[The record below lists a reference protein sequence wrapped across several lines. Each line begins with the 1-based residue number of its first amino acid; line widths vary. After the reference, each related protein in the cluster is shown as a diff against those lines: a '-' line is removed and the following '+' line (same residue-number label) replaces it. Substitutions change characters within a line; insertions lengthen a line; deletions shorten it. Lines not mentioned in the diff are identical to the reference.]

1 MVSRRNYLTIAMM
14 FVILLFM
21 FQFTG
26 VMKEQL
32 SEYESNEYADDTTTS
47 FQRSDAFLA
56 ERTSVDACEVIY
68 VGEAGGAEESVVKTW
83 CSYRKRTF
91 FCSSS
96 LALLDSLQDDAL
108 QVLVVDGSKV
118 TSEEE
123 VAVLRREAQM
133 GVTVIF
139 ATLPQSSVIRE
150 YRDLRELLGIRAV
163 IADEIPLA
171 GMHLF
176 SGFLL
181 GGEEIYEVTELGEEE
196 RQDMNPS
203 VPWYTTGAGTKTYMV
218 GTLSDETIEQ
228 TVDNEIRAQYAGM
241 EEEAAK
247 NSLLPAILWRNSV
260 DTAKIFCVNG
270 DYLADISG
278 VGILDAMMG
287 ETYDY
292 DIYPVINAQNL
303 VIADLPA
310 FVSENEEEMQKRYS
324 QSAQAVYQ
332 EIVWPSLTSIASR
345 TGAKMTCMMTPQFTY
360 TDEEEPDGENV
371 TYYLKRLKEEHAE
384 AGLSAD
390 SREGIPLSEKIKQDQ
405 TFWQTYAPSYR
416 FLSLYADGVKSIGE
430 ESALPAEIRTVALGS
445 GASGQAVGYLNENVT
460 LQPSTSSGI
469 RHTFLDDFKVK
480 CMETALGYSNIT
492 LDLYSVTYPEGDEDS
507 WEKMSKKIAANLG
520 TYWKAYE
527 AFDATTL
534 TESDVRIRRFLALD
548 YKQQRAGNVITLSLE
563 HREDAAWFLLRLHGE
578 KVTEVAGGSFEEIE
592 DGVYLILA
600 EEDEVSVE
608 VQTGETWQYQDGG
621 KRGDGT

>member
-56 ERTSVDACEVIY
+56 EQTSADACEVIY

-181 GGEEIYEVTELGEEE
+181 GGEEIYEVTEPGEEE

-247 NSLLPAILWRNSV
+247 NSLLPAIFWRNSV

-270 DYLADISG
+270 DYLADISA

>member
-56 ERTSVDACEVIY
+56 EQTSDDACEVIY

-181 GGEEIYEVTELGEEE
+181 GGEEIYEVTEPGEEE

-270 DYLADISG
+270 DYLADISA

-445 GASGQAVGYLNENVT
+445 GASEAVGYLNENVT

>member
-56 ERTSVDACEVIY
+56 EQTSADACEVIY

-181 GGEEIYEVTELGEEE
+181 GGEEIYEVTEPGEEE

-270 DYLADISG
+270 DYLADISA

-445 GASGQAVGYLNENVT
+445 GASEAVGYLNENVT

-548 YKQQRAGNVITLSLE
+548 YKQQRTGNVIILSLE

-578 KVTEVAGGSFEEIE
+578 EVTEVAGGSFEEVE

>member
-56 ERTSVDACEVIY
+56 ERTSADACEVIY

>member
-1 MVSRRNYLTIAMM
+1 M

-56 ERTSVDACEVIY
+56 EQTSADACEVIY

-181 GGEEIYEVTELGEEE
+181 GGEEIYEVTEPGEEE

-228 TVDNEIRAQYAGM
+228 TVDDEIRAQYVGM

-270 DYLADISG
+270 DYLADISA

-445 GASGQAVGYLNENVT
+445 GASEAVGYLNENVT

>member
-56 ERTSVDACEVIY
+56 EQTSADACEVIY

-176 SGFLL
+176 SDFLL
-181 GGEEIYEVTELGEEE
+181 GGEEIYEVTEPGEEE

-228 TVDNEIRAQYAGM
+228 TVDDEIRAQYMGM

-270 DYLADISG
+270 DYLADISA

>member
-56 ERTSVDACEVIY
+56 EQTSADACEVIY

-96 LALLDSLQDDAL
+96 IAQLDSLQDDAL
-108 QVLVVDGSKV
+108 QVFVVDGSKV

-123 VAVLRREAQM
+123 VEVLRRQVQA

-139 ATLPQSSVIRE
+139 ATLPQSSVIKE
-150 YRDLRELLGIRAV
+150 YPDLRELLGIRAV
-163 IADEIPLA
+163 IADEIPLT

-181 GGEEIYEVTELGEEE
+181 GGEEIYETTTPGEEE

-247 NSLLPAILWRNSV
+247 NSLLPVILWRNSV

-270 DYLADISG
+270 DYLADAGG

-287 ETYDY
+287 EAYDY

-360 TDEEEPDGENV
+360 TDGEMPDGEKV
-371 TYYLKRLKEEHAE
+371 SYYLKQLKEDHAE
-384 AGLSAD
+384 AGLSGD
-390 SREGIPLSEKIKQDQ
+390 SREELSLSEKMRQDQ

-416 FLSLYADGVKSIGE
+416 FLSLYADGEESLKE
-430 ESALPAEIRTVALGS
+430 ESAIPAEIRTVALGS
-445 GASGQAVGYLNENVT
+445 GSGEAVGYLNENVT
-460 LQPSTSSGI
+460 LQPSTSTGI

-480 CMETALGYSNIT
+480 CMETALAYSNIT

-534 TESDVRIRRFLALD
+534 AEGDVRIRRFLALD
-548 YKQQRAGNVITLSLE
+548 YKQQRTDNVITLSIE

>member
-56 ERTSVDACEVIY
+56 EQTSADACEVIY

-390 SREGIPLSEKIKQDQ
+390 SMEGIPLSEKIKQDQ

-430 ESALPAEIRTVALGS
+430 KSALPAEIRTVALGS

>member
-56 ERTSVDACEVIY
+56 EQTSADACEVIY

-176 SGFLL
+176 SDFLL
-181 GGEEIYEVTELGEEE
+181 GGEEIYEVTEPGEEE

-228 TVDNEIRAQYAGM
+228 TVDDEIRAQYMGM

-270 DYLADISG
+270 DYLADISA

-390 SREGIPLSEKIKQDQ
+390 SREGILLSEKIKQDQ

-430 ESALPAEIRTVALGS
+430 KSALPAEIRTVALGS

>member
-56 ERTSVDACEVIY
+56 ERTSADACEVIY

-150 YRDLRELLGIRAV
+150 YRDLRGLLGIRAV

-241 EEEAAK
+241 EDEAAK
-247 NSLLPAILWRNSV
+247 NSLLPAIFWRNSV

-270 DYLADISG
+270 DYLADISA

-390 SREGIPLSEKIKQDQ
+390 SMEGIPLSEKIKQD
-405 TFWQTYAPSYR
+405 YY
-416 FLSLYADGVKSIGE
+416 
-430 ESALPAEIRTVALGS
+430 
-445 GASGQAVGYLNENVT
+445 
-460 LQPSTSSGI
+460 
-469 RHTFLDDFKVK
+469 
-480 CMETALGYSNIT
+480 
-492 LDLYSVTYPEGDEDS
+492 
-507 WEKMSKKIAANLG
+507 
-520 TYWKAYE
+520 
-527 AFDATTL
+527 
-534 TESDVRIRRFLALD
+534 
-548 YKQQRAGNVITLSLE
+548 
-563 HREDAAWFLLRLHGE
+563 
-578 KVTEVAGGSFEEIE
+578 
-592 DGVYLILA
+592 
-600 EEDEVSVE
+600 
-608 VQTGETWQYQDGG
+608 
-621 KRGDGT
+621 GDGTLHHSADEQA

>member
-56 ERTSVDACEVIY
+56 EQTSADACEAIY

-96 LALLDSLQDDAL
+96 FALLDSLQDDAL

-181 GGEEIYEVTELGEEE
+181 GGEEIYEVTEPAEEE

-203 VPWYTTGAGTKTYMV
+203 VPWYTTGAGTKT
-218 GTLSDETIEQ
+218 S
-228 TVDNEIRAQYAGM
+228 M
-241 EEEAAK
+241 EELSFGGGAINDWSARCPMRRSNRRWMTKYGHSMWEWRKKRQKTAFC
-247 NSLLPAILWRNSV
+247 LPFS
-260 DTAKIFCVNG
+260 
-270 DYLADISG
+270 
-278 VGILDAMMG
+278 G
-287 ETYDY
+287 ET
-292 DIYPVINAQNL
+292 
-303 VIADLPA
+303 
-310 FVSENEEEMQKRYS
+310 
-324 QSAQAVYQ
+324 
-332 EIVWPSLTSIASR
+332 VWTR
-345 TGAKMTCMMTPQFTY
+345 Q
-360 TDEEEPDGENV
+360 
-371 TYYLKRLKEEHAE
+371 
-384 AGLSAD
+384 
-390 SREGIPLSEKIKQDQ
+390 
-405 TFWQTYAPSYR
+405 R
-416 FLSLYADGVKSIGE
+416 F
-430 ESALPAEIRTVALGS
+430 
-445 GASGQAVGYLNENVT
+445 
-460 LQPSTSSGI
+460 
-469 RHTFLDDFKVK
+469 
-480 CMETALGYSNIT
+480 
-492 LDLYSVTYPEGDEDS
+492 SV
-507 WEKMSKKIAANLG
+507 
-520 TYWKAYE
+520 
-527 AFDATTL
+527 
-534 TESDVRIRRFLALD
+534 
-548 YKQQRAGNVITLSLE
+548 
-563 HREDAAWFLLRLHGE
+563 
-578 KVTEVAGGSFEEIE
+578 
-592 DGVYLILA
+592 
-600 EEDEVSVE
+600 
-608 VQTGETWQYQDGG
+608 
-621 KRGDGT
+621 

>member
-56 ERTSVDACEVIY
+56 EQTSADACEVIY

-181 GGEEIYEVTELGEEE
+181 GGEEIYEVTEPGEEE

-270 DYLADISG
+270 DYLADISA

-430 ESALPAEIRTVALGS
+430 KSALPAEIRTVALGS

>member
-56 ERTSVDACEVIY
+56 EQTSDDACEVIY

-260 DTAKIFCVNG
+260 DTAKIFCG
-270 DYLADISG
+270 FYG
-278 VGILDAMMG
+278 
-287 ETYDY
+287 
-292 DIYPVINAQNL
+292 
-303 VIADLPA
+303 
-310 FVSENEEEMQKRYS
+310 
-324 QSAQAVYQ
+324 AV
-332 EIVWPSLTSIASR
+332 A
-345 TGAKMTCMMTPQFTY
+345 TPLFT
-360 TDEEEPDGENV
+360 
-371 TYYLKRLKEEHAE
+371 A
-384 AGLSAD
+384 
-390 SREGIPLSEKIKQDQ
+390 KIK
-405 TFWQTYAPSYR
+405 
-416 FLSLYADGVKSIGE
+416 
-430 ESALPAEIRTVALGS
+430 
-445 GASGQAVGYLNENVT
+445 
-460 LQPSTSSGI
+460 
-469 RHTFLDDFKVK
+469 
-480 CMETALGYSNIT
+480 
-492 LDLYSVTYPEGDEDS
+492 
-507 WEKMSKKIAANLG
+507 
-520 TYWKAYE
+520 
-527 AFDATTL
+527 
-534 TESDVRIRRFLALD
+534 
-548 YKQQRAGNVITLSLE
+548 
-563 HREDAAWFLLRLHGE
+563 
-578 KVTEVAGGSFEEIE
+578 
-592 DGVYLILA
+592 
-600 EEDEVSVE
+600 
-608 VQTGETWQYQDGG
+608 
-621 KRGDGT
+621 

>member
-32 SEYESNEYADDTTTS
+32 SEYESNEYAGDTSTS
-47 FQRSDAFLA
+47 LQRSDAFLA
-56 ERTSVDACEVIY
+56 EQSSAGGCEVIY
-68 VGEAGGAEESVVKTW
+68 AGEAEGAVESVVKTW
-83 CSYRKRTF
+83 CSYRKRTL

-96 LALLDSLQDDAL
+96 IAQLDSLQDDAL

-123 VAVLRREAQM
+123 VEVLRRQVQA

-139 ATLPQSSVIRE
+139 ATLPQSSVIKE
-150 YRDLRELLGIRAV
+150 YPDLRELLGIRAV
-163 IADEIPLA
+163 IADEIPLT

-181 GGEEIYEVTELGEEE
+181 GGEEIYEATTPGEEE

-270 DYLADISG
+270 DYLADAGG

-287 ETYDY
+287 EAYDY

-324 QSAQAVYQ
+324 QSVQAVYQ

-345 TGAKMTCMMTPQFTY
+345 MGAKMTCMMTPQFTY
-360 TDEEEPDGENV
+360 TDGEMPDGEKV
-371 TYYLKRLKEEHAE
+371 SYYLKQLKEDHAE

-390 SREGIPLSEKIKQDQ
+390 SREEFSLSEKMRQDQ

-416 FLSLYADGVKSIGE
+416 FLSLYADGEESLKE
-430 ESALPAEIRTVALGS
+430 ESAIPAEIRTVALGS
-445 GASGQAVGYLNENVT
+445 GSGEAVGYLNENVT
-460 LQPSTSSGI
+460 LQPSTSTGI

-480 CMETALGYSNIT
+480 CMETALAYSNIA

-534 TESDVRIRRFLALD
+534 AESDVRIRRFLALD
-548 YKQQRAGNVITLSLE
+548 YKQQRTDNVITLSIE

-578 KVTEVAGGSFEEIE
+578 EVTEVAGGSFEEIE

-600 EEDEVSVE
+600 AEDEISVK
-608 VQTGETWQYQDGG
+608 VQNGEEWQYQDGG

>member
-56 ERTSVDACEVIY
+56 ERTSADACEVIY

-181 GGEEIYEVTELGEEE
+181 GGEEIYEVTEPGEEE

-390 SREGIPLSEKIKQDQ
+390 SMEGIPLSEKIKQDQ

-430 ESALPAEIRTVALGS
+430 KSALPAEIRTVALGS
-445 GASGQAVGYLNENVT
+445 GTSGQAVGYLNENVT

-492 LDLYSVTYPEGDEDS
+492 LDFYSVTYPEGDEDS

-608 VQTGETWQYQDGG
+608 VQNGETWQYQDGG

>member
-56 ERTSVDACEVIY
+56 EQTSADACEVIY

-181 GGEEIYEVTELGEEE
+181 GGEEIYEVTEPGEEE

-228 TVDNEIRAQYAGM
+228 TVDDEIRAQYMGM
-241 EEEAAK
+241 EGEAAK

-270 DYLADISG
+270 DYLADISA

-384 AGLSAD
+384 AGLSAN

-445 GASGQAVGYLNENVT
+445 GASEAVGYLNENVT

-534 TESDVRIRRFLALD
+534 TESDVRIRRFLTLD

>member
-56 ERTSVDACEVIY
+56 EQTSADACEVIY

-270 DYLADISG
+270 DYLADISA

-390 SREGIPLSEKIKQDQ
+390 SMEGIPLSEKIKQDQ

-430 ESALPAEIRTVALGS
+430 KSALPAEIRTVALGS
-445 GASGQAVGYLNENVT
+445 GASGQAVGYLNKNVT

>member
-56 ERTSVDACEVIY
+56 EQTSDDACEVIY

-181 GGEEIYEVTELGEEE
+181 GGEEIYEVTEPGEEE

-270 DYLADISG
+270 DYLADISA

-445 GASGQAVGYLNENVT
+445 GASEAVGYLKENVT

>member
-56 ERTSVDACEVIY
+56 EQTSADACEVIY

-228 TVDNEIRAQYAGM
+228 TVDDEIRAQYMGM
-241 EEEAAK
+241 EGEAAK

-430 ESALPAEIRTVALGS
+430 KSALPAEIRTVALGS

-608 VQTGETWQYQDGG
+608 VQTGEEWQYQDGG

>member
-56 ERTSVDACEVIY
+56 EQTSADACEVIY

-181 GGEEIYEVTELGEEE
+181 GGEEIYEATEPGEEE
-196 RQDMNPS
+196 RQDMTPS
-203 VPWYTTGAGTKTYMV
+203 VPWYTTGVGTKTYMV

-228 TVDNEIRAQYAGM
+228 TVDNEIRAQYVGM
-241 EEEAAK
+241 DEEAAK

-270 DYLADISG
+270 DYLADISA

-445 GASGQAVGYLNENVT
+445 GASEAVGYLNETVT

-548 YKQQRAGNVITLSLE
+548 YKQQRTDNVIILSLE

-578 KVTEVAGGSFEEIE
+578 EVTEVAGGSFEEVE

>member
-56 ERTSVDACEVIY
+56 EQTSADACEVIY

-96 LALLDSLQDDAL
+96 LALLDSLQDDVL

-270 DYLADISG
+270 DYLADISA

-332 EIVWPSLTSIASR
+332 EIVWPSLTSIAFR

-390 SREGIPLSEKIKQDQ
+390 SMEGIPLSEKIKQDQ

-430 ESALPAEIRTVALGS
+430 KSALPAEIRTVALGS

-492 LDLYSVTYPEGDEDS
+492 LDFYSVTYPEGDEDS

-578 KVTEVAGGSFEEIE
+578 KVTEVAGGIFEEIE

>member
-56 ERTSVDACEVIY
+56 EQTSDDACEVIY

-270 DYLADISG
+270 DYLADISA

-303 VIADLPA
+303 VIADLPTC
-310 FVSENEEEMQKRYS
+310 VSENEEEMQKRYS

-390 SREGIPLSEKIKQDQ
+390 SMEGIPLSEKIKQDQ

-430 ESALPAEIRTVALGS
+430 KSALPAEIRTVALGS

>member
-56 ERTSVDACEVIY
+56 EQTSADACEVIY

-332 EIVWPSLTSIASR
+332 EIVWSSLTSIASR

-608 VQTGETWQYQDGG
+608 VQTGEEWQYQDGG

>member
-56 ERTSVDACEVIY
+56 EQTSADACEVIY

-181 GGEEIYEVTELGEEE
+181 GGEEIYEVTEPGEEE

-228 TVDNEIRAQYAGM
+228 TVDNEIRAQYVGM
-241 EEEAAK
+241 DEEAAK

-270 DYLADISG
+270 DYLADISA

-390 SREGIPLSEKIKQDQ
+390 SREGILLSEKIKQDQ

-445 GASGQAVGYLNENVT
+445 GASEAVGYLNENVT

-548 YKQQRAGNVITLSLE
+548 YKQQRTDNVIILSLE

-578 KVTEVAGGSFEEIE
+578 KVTEVAGGSFEEVE

>member
-56 ERTSVDACEVIY
+56 EQTSADACEVIY

-181 GGEEIYEVTELGEEE
+181 GGEEIYEVTEPGEEE

-390 SREGIPLSEKIKQDQ
+390 SMEGIPLSEKIKQDQ

-445 GASGQAVGYLNENVT
+445 GASEAVGYLNENVT

-469 RHTFLDDFKVK
+469 WHTFLDDFKVK

-507 WEKMSKKIAANLG
+507 WEKISKKIAANLG

-548 YKQQRAGNVITLSLE
+548 YKQQRTDNVITLSLE

-621 KRGDGT
+621 KCGDGT

>member
-56 ERTSVDACEVIY
+56 EQTSADACGVIY

-181 GGEEIYEVTELGEEE
+181 GGEEIYEVTEPGEEE

-228 TVDNEIRAQYAGM
+228 TVDDEIRAQYVGM

-270 DYLADISG
+270 DYLADISA

-445 GASGQAVGYLNENVT
+445 GASEAVGYLNENVT

-548 YKQQRAGNVITLSLE
+548 YKQQRTDNVIILSLE

-578 KVTEVAGGSFEEIE
+578 EVTEVAGGSFEEVE

-608 VQTGETWQYQDGG
+608 VQTGEEWQYQDGG

>member
-56 ERTSVDACEVIY
+56 EQTSADACEVIY

-181 GGEEIYEVTELGEEE
+181 GGEEIYEVTEPGEEE

-228 TVDNEIRAQYAGM
+228 TVDDEIRAQYMGM
-241 EEEAAK
+241 EGEAAK

-270 DYLADISG
+270 DYLADISA

-492 LDLYSVTYPEGDEDS
+492 LDLYSMTYPEGDEDS

-608 VQTGETWQYQDGG
+608 VQTGEEWQYQDGG
-621 KRGDGT
+621 KRGDGI

>member
-56 ERTSVDACEVIY
+56 EQTSDDACEVIY

-96 LALLDSLQDDAL
+96 LALPDSLQDDAL

-181 GGEEIYEVTELGEEE
+181 GGEEIYEVTEPGEEE

-303 VIADLPA
+303 VIADLPM

-390 SREGIPLSEKIKQDQ
+390 SMEGIPLSEKIKQDQ

-430 ESALPAEIRTVALGS
+430 KSALPAEIRTVALGS

>member
-56 ERTSVDACEVIY
+56 EQTSADACEVIY

-181 GGEEIYEVTELGEEE
+181 GGEEIYEITELGEEE

-548 YKQQRAGNVITLSLE
+548 YKQQRAGNAITLSLE

-608 VQTGETWQYQDGG
+608 VQTGEEWQYQDGG

>member
-56 ERTSVDACEVIY
+56 ERTSADACEVIY

-303 VIADLPA
+303 VIADLSA

-469 RHTFLDDFKVK
+469 WHTFLDDFKVK

>member
-56 ERTSVDACEVIY
+56 EQTSDDACEVIY

-150 YRDLRELLGIRAV
+150 YRELRELLGIRAV

-247 NSLLPAILWRNSV
+247 NSLLPAIFWRNSV

-270 DYLADISG
+270 DYLADISA

-390 SREGIPLSEKIKQDQ
+390 SMEGIPLSEKIKQDQ

>member
-56 ERTSVDACEVIY
+56 EQTSADACEVIY

-181 GGEEIYEVTELGEEE
+181 GGEEIYEVTEPGEEE

-228 TVDNEIRAQYAGM
+228 TVDNEIRAQYVGM
-241 EEEAAK
+241 DEEAAK

-270 DYLADISG
+270 DYLADISA

-445 GASGQAVGYLNENVT
+445 GASEAVGYLNENVT

-507 WEKMSKKIAANLG
+507 WEKMSKKIAANLD

-548 YKQQRAGNVITLSLE
+548 YKQQRTDNVIILSLE

-578 KVTEVAGGSFEEIE
+578 EVTEVAGGSFEEVE

-608 VQTGETWQYQDGG
+608 VQTGEEWQYQDGG

>member
-56 ERTSVDACEVIY
+56 EQTSADACEVIY

-176 SGFLL
+176 SDFLL

-228 TVDNEIRAQYAGM
+228 TVDDEIRAQYMGM

-270 DYLADISG
+270 DYLADISA

-578 KVTEVAGGSFEEIE
+578 KVTEVAGGIFEEIE